1 MCVLSIDLCLGLH
14 TGCLIQG
21 AVTEVTVRLHCV
33 GGVAHTHT
41 TLTYPISLGREQ
53 NAVKR
58 NMQFEVAGEDTLREK
73 ESKEKEGQTDKET
86 HITTSH
92 TYCICVQ

>member
-1 MCVLSIDLCLGLH
+1 M
-14 TGCLIQG
+14 
-21 AVTEVTVRLHCV
+21 
-33 GGVAHTHT
+33 GGVANTHT

-58 NMQFEVAGEDTLREK
+58 NTQFEVAGEDTLREK

-86 HITTSH
+86 HFTTSMR
-92 TYCICVQ
+92 TIVC